1 VLRLKVFGGLS
12 IERDQGPA
20 EGAGAQRRRLALLAL
35 LDGAGDRGLTRDKIL
50 GFLWPESEP
59 EKARRILTQALY
71 ALRRDLREEELFL
84 GSNEVRLNPDLMTSD
99 RFDFQKAIEADQL
112 ERAVSCYSGPFLDG
126 FYVPEAPEFER
137 WVEIERATFQ
147 NQYAGALEELAAA
160 ATARGE
166 SRAAIVWWRKLATV
180 DPHNGQVALGLMK
193 ALVASGDRSA
203 ALQHYRVFEAL
214 CRQELDLD
222 VEPEVVV
229 YAASLKRQV
238 TTTPG
243 LTPASTAP
251 VPAAKPPT
259 PPPPA
264 PPLRQPISPH
274 TDEYARP
281 RPAPDRAI
289 PEPEPAHRSGPD
301 WVVAPSVA
309 PATKRRITRPVALAT
324 GTVALLLTLGILL
337 AMMTGR
343 FPGRRKPPVVAVGLI
358 TDYTKSDQ
366 EMGRPLADM
375 LATDL
380 ARSPGLQVI
389 STARM
394 YDLLGK
400 IGPTTDSTGAVFRAA
415 QEAGATELLDGTL
428 FNMGGGRLRLDLRR
442 TDIESGNLRQAY
454 SVEGK
459 DLFALVESGTRELV
473 ANLGGQR
480 PGSSLAEAT
489 TSSLSAYRLYE
500 RGLRALFSGRPGA
513 SDLFESALEED
524 SSFAMAAY
532 YLAISYGA
540 DRDRMIPA
548 MERAVRLA
556 QHASDHERLLIEGG
570 WADATDDPSRL
581 AIAETLTVRYPTE
594 PEGYLFLGHA
604 QIWDGDFLGALGPLR
619 HVVSM
624 DSSSLR
630 FDPRSNDAP
639 ARCMACSA
647 LGEMIAAY
655 IFADSFPAAERVA
668 RQWTSTQPGS
678 GAAWGNLANVYYF
691 AGRFQEALAANQTVV
706 ALAPHVNQVPFRMWL
721 RLRSGDYAT
730 ADQYFREQVQ
740 EGDPATRAA
749 NLEWL
754 TNSLRIQG
762 RLVEALET
770 AALLRRAHGLNEAGE
785 PEHLPAGSAPYSALW
800 EAQVNFEL
808 GRYRQAAALFDSISK
823 SGGGE
828 TPSRKAR
835 HRAWTQTLRAEA
847 LATAGDT
854 VLLDRIADS
863 VQVWGQQSGY
873 GRDRRLHHH
882 VRGLLLAAR
891 GRFTEA
897 EAEFRA
903 AIFSPVNGYSRTNTE
918 LAQVLLQLKRPL
930 DAAALAE
937 SALRGPF
944 DGPNTYV
951 TRADL
956 FELAGRAY
964 DAAGKRDSALA
975 CFHRVA
981 EAWQHADPIFAE
993 RRRHVEERI
1002 QALEAS
1008 R

>member
-1 VLRLKVFGGLS
+1 
-12 IERDQGPA
+12 
-20 EGAGAQRRRLALLAL
+20 
-35 LDGAGDRGLTRDKIL
+35 
-50 GFLWPESEP
+50 
-59 EKARRILTQALY
+59 
-71 ALRRDLREEELFL
+71 
-84 GSNEVRLNPDLMTSD
+84 M
-99 RFDFQKAIEADQL
+99 
-112 ERAVSCYSGPFLDG
+112 
-126 FYVPEAPEFER
+126 
-137 WVEIERATFQ
+137 
-147 NQYAGALEELAAA
+147 
-160 ATARGE
+160 
-166 SRAAIVWWRKLATV
+166 
-180 DPHNGQVALGLMK
+180 
-193 ALVASGDRSA
+193 
-203 ALQHYRVFEAL
+203 
-214 CRQELDLD
+214 
-222 VEPEVVV
+222 
-229 YAASLKRQV
+229 
-238 TTTPG
+238 
-243 LTPASTAP
+243 
-251 VPAAKPPT
+251 
-259 PPPPA
+259 
-264 PPLRQPISPH
+264 
-274 TDEYARP
+274 
-281 RPAPDRAI
+281 
-289 PEPEPAHRSGPD
+289 
-301 WVVAPSVA
+301 
-309 PATKRRITRPVALAT
+309 AT
-324 GTVALLLTLGILL
+324 GMVALLIMLGILVGL
-337 AMMTGR
+337 MTGR
-343 FPGRRKPPVVAVGLI
+343 FPGKRRPPVVAVGLI

-366 EMGRPLADM
+366 ELGRPLADM

-400 IGPTTDSTGAVFRAA
+400 SGPSSDSAGAVFRAA

-428 FNMGGGRLRLDLRR
+428 FDMGGGRLRLDLRR

-454 SVEGK
+454 SVEGE
-459 DLFALVESGTRELV
+459 DLFALVESGTRELI
-473 ANLGGQR
+473 ANLGGER
-480 PGSSLAEAT
+480 PSSSLAEAT
-489 TSSLSAYRLYE
+489 TSSLAAYRLYE
-500 RGLRALFSGRPGA
+500 RGLRALFGGKPGA
-513 SDLFESALEED
+513 TQLLEAALQED

-532 YLAISYGA
+532 YLALSYGA

-556 QHASDHERLLIEGG
+556 RHASDHERLLIEGG

-604 QIWDGDFLGALGPLR
+604 LIWDGDFLGALKPLAR
-619 HVVSM
+619 VIEM

-630 FDPRSNDAP
+630 LDPRSNEAP
-639 ARCMACSA
+639 ARCLACGA
-647 LGEMIAAY
+647 LIEIIGAY
-655 IFADSFPAAERVA
+655 VFADSFPAAERVA
-668 RQWTSTQPGS
+668 RQWTRTQPGS
-678 GAAWGNLANVYYF
+678 FVAWDNLAGVYYS
-691 AGRFQEALAANQTVV
+691 AGRFPEALAANQTV
-706 ALAPHVNQVPFRMWL
+706 AGLAPHLNQIPFRMWL
-721 RLRSGDYAT
+721 RLRSGDYAR
-730 ADQYFREQVQ
+730 ADQYFREQIQ
-740 EGDPATRAA
+740 EGDPAARAA

-762 RLVEALET
+762 RLSEAAET
-770 AALLRRAHGLNEAGE
+770 AALLRRAHGPNEGGE
-785 PEHLPAGSAPYSALW
+785 PDRLPAGSAPYSALW

-808 GRYRQAAALFDSISK
+808 GRYRQAAALFDSISR

-828 TPSRKAR
+828 TSSRKAR

-863 VQVWGQQSGY
+863 VQLWGQQSGY

-897 EAEFRA
+897 QDEFRA

-951 TRADL
+951 TRTDL

-964 DAAGKRDSALA
+964 DAAGKRDSAVA
-975 CFHRVA
+975 CFRRVA

>member
-1 VLRLKVFGGLS
+1 MLRLKVFGGLS
-12 IERDQGPA
+12 IGRDQGPV

-35 LDGAGDRGLTRDKIL
+35 LDGAGERGLTRDKIL

-71 ALRRDLREEELFL
+71 ALRRDLGEEDLFL
-84 GSNEVRLNPDLMTSD
+84 GSNEVRLNPDLITSD
-99 RFDFQKAIEADQL
+99 RIDFQRAIEAGQL
-112 ERAVSCYSGPFLDG
+112 DRAVACYSGPFLDG

-137 WVEIERATFQ
+137 WVEIERAAFQ

-160 ATARGE
+160 AAARGE
-166 SRAAIVWWRKLATV
+166 SRAAIVWWRKLAAL

-214 CRQELDLD
+214 CRQDLDLD
-222 VEPEVVV
+222 VEPEVAV
-229 YAASLKRQV
+229 YAASLRRQV
-238 TTTPG
+238 STTSGPSA
-243 LTPASTAP
+243 LSVPA
-251 VPAAKPPT
+251 PAAKPPA

-264 PPLRQPISPH
+264 PPIRQPISPH

-289 PEPEPAHRSGPD
+289 PEPEPVLRSGPD
-301 WVVAPSVA
+301 WVAA
-309 PATKRRITRPVALAT
+309 PAAPRVAKRRFTRLLAIAI
-324 GTVALLLTLGILL
+324 GLVALLVMLGTLAAL
-337 AMMTGR
+337 MMGR
-343 FPGRRKPPVVAVGLI
+343 FPGGRRPPVVAVGLI

-366 EMGRPLADM
+366 ELGRPLADM

-380 ARSPGLQVI
+380 ARSPDIQVI

-400 IGPTTDSTGAVFRAA
+400 IGPTADSTGAVFRAA

-428 FNMGGGRLRLDLRR
+428 FDMGGGRLRLDLRR

-459 DLFALVESGTRELV
+459 DLFALVESGTREVV

-480 PGSSLAEAT
+480 PSSSLAEAT
-489 TSSLSAYRLYE
+489 TSSLTAYRLYE
-500 RGLRALFSGRPGA
+500 RGLRALFSGKPGA
-513 SDLFESALEED
+513 TELLESALQED
-524 SSFAMAAY
+524 STFAMAAY
-532 YLAISYGA
+532 YLALSYGG

-604 QIWDGDFLGALGPLR
+604 LIWDGNFLGALDPLR
-619 HVVSM
+619 RVVAM
-624 DSSSLR
+624 DSNSLR

-639 ARCMACSA
+639 ARCMACGA

-655 IFADSFPAAERVA
+655 TFADSFPAAERVA
-668 RQWTSTQPGS
+668 RQWTKTQPGS

-691 AGRFQEALAANQTVV
+691 AGHFQEALAANQTVV
-706 ALAPHVNQVPFRMWL
+706 ALAPHVSQVPFRMWL

-730 ADQYFREQVQ
+730 ADQYFREQIR
-740 EGDPATRAA
+740 EGDPGTRAA

-762 RLVEALET
+762 RLGEAMET
-770 AALLRRAHGLNEAGE
+770 AALLRRAHGPNEAGE
-785 PEHLPAGSAPYSALW
+785 PDKLPAGSAPYSALW

-808 GRYRQAAALFDSISK
+808 GRYRPAAALFDSISR

-854 VLLDRIADS
+854 LLLESIADS
-863 VQVWGQQSGY
+863 VEAWGQQSGY

-882 VRGLLLAAR
+882 VRGLLMAAR

-897 EAEFRA
+897 EDEFRA
-903 AIFSPVNGYSRTNTE
+903 AIFSPVNGYTRTNTE

-937 SALRGPF
+937 SAARGPF

-964 DAAGKRDSALA
+964 DAAGQRDSALV
-975 CFHRVA
+975 CFRRVA
-981 EAWQHADPIFAE
+981 QAWQHADPIFND

-1002 QALEAS
+1002 QALES
-1008 R
+1008 TR

>member
-1 VLRLKVFGGLS
+1 MLRLKVFGGLS
-12 IERDQGPA
+12 IERGQGPV

-71 ALRRDLREEELFL
+71 ALRRDLGEEDLFL

-99 RFDFQKAIEADQL
+99 RFDFQKAIEAGQL

-160 ATARGE
+160 TAARGE

-222 VEPEVVV
+222 VEPEVAV

-238 TTTPG
+238 STTPG
-243 LTPASTAP
+243 LTPASTPPA
-251 VPAAKPPT
+251 PAAKPQP

-281 RPAPDRAI
+281 RPAPDRAV
-289 PEPEPAHRSGPD
+289 PEPEPAQRSGPD
-301 WVVAPSVA
+301 WVVAPSAA
-309 PATKRRITRPVALAT
+309 PATKRRITRPLAMAA
-324 GTVALLLTLGILL
+324 GMVALLLMLGILL
-337 AMMTGR
+337 ALMTGR
-343 FPGRRKPPVVAVGLI
+343 LPGRRKPPVVAVGLI

-366 EMGRPLADM
+366 ELGRPLADM

-380 ARSPGLQVI
+380 ARSPDLQVI

-400 IGPTTDSTGAVFRAA
+400 RGPSSDSAGAVFRAA
-415 QEAGATELLDGTL
+415 REAGATELLDGTL
-428 FNMGGGRLRLDLRR
+428 FDMGGGRLRLDLRR

-489 TSSLSAYRLYE
+489 TSSLAAYRLYE
-500 RGLRALFSGRPGA
+500 RGLRALFSGKPGA
-513 SDLFESALEED
+513 TELLESALQED

-532 YLAISYGA
+532 YLALSYGA

-604 QIWDGDFLGALGPLR
+604 LIWDGDFLGALVPLR
-619 HVVSM
+619 RVIEM

-630 FDPRSNDAP
+630 VDPRSNEAP
-639 ARCMACSA
+639 ARCLACGA
-647 LGEMIAAY
+647 LVEMIGAY
-655 IFADSFPAAERVA
+655 TFADSFPAAERVA
-668 RQWTSTQPGS
+668 RQWTRTQPAS
-678 GAAWGNLANVYYF
+678 FMAWGNLSELYYY

-706 ALAPHVNQVPFRMWL
+706 GLAPHIDQLPFRMWL

-730 ADQYFREQVQ
+730 ADQYFREQIQ

-762 RLVEALET
+762 RLGEAVET

-785 PEHLPAGSAPYSALW
+785 PERLPAGSAPYSARW

-835 HRAWTQTLRAEA
+835 HRAWIQTLRAEA

-854 VLLDRIADS
+854 VLLNQIADS

-873 GRDRRLHHH
+873 GRDRRLYHH

-897 EAEFRA
+897 EDEFRA

-975 CFHRVA
+975 CFRRVA

-993 RRRHVEERI
+993 RRRHVEEWI
-1002 QALEAS
+1002 QALETP